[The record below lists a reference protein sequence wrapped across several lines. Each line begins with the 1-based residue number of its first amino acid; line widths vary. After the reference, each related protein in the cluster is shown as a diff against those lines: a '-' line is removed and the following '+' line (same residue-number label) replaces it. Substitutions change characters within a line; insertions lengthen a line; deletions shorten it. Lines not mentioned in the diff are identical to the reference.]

1 MKKWRYILIAAMLM
15 GSIPTAEGAL
25 KWEFVSVSQPSDDTS
40 DADKVEVAVKDGYIY
55 VDTPKPIT
63 IKLMS
68 ILGQL
73 VSQQNLPAGISRIK
87 MSAKGVYILKAG
99 SLTKRVSV

>member
-1 MKKWRYILIAAMLM
+1 MKKWRYILIAAMLICA
-15 GSIPTAEGAL
+15 IPAAEGAL
-25 KWEFVSVSQPSDDTS
+25 KWEYVSSSLTTDDTS
-40 DADKVEVAVKDGYIY
+40 DTEKVEVTVKDGYIY

-73 VSQQNLPAGISRIK
+73 VSQQNLPAGVSRIK
-87 MSAKGVYILKAG
+87 MSAKGIYILKAG